1 MATLTGITENG
12 SQPSSRRDLLY
23 RFFPKKINFLDA
35 VNVNVDFIKIRT
47 LFRAS
52 TPSFANRSDMHRY
65 VSKSIVEGGSHDFL
79 EFGVWKGESIQLW
92 TELNKN
98 PETRFFGFD
107 TFTGLPED
115 WTAATPAGT
124 FSTNGNAPPI
134 TDSRV
139 QFIKGVFQE
148 TVAGFLEK
156 VKLQKKLIVH
166 VDCDLYSSTLFVLAT
181 LNNYLKPGSIIIF
194 DDFYSLLH
202 EFKAFVDYNRSF
214 GRPWKPLAHVRN
226 CVQTAIQVEA

>member
-1 MATLTGITENG
+1 MTENNAR
-12 SQPSSRRDLLY
+12 PSSKRALLY
-23 RFFPKKINFLDA
+23 RFFSRKVNFFEA
-35 VNVNVDFIKIRT
+35 VNVNVDFIKIQN
-47 LFRAS
+47 LFQTATPRFENRAE
-52 TPSFANRSDMHRY
+52 MHHFL
-65 VSKSIVEGGSHDFL
+65 SKTSVDGEAADFL
-79 EFGVWKGESIQLW
+79 EFGVWKGESIRLW

-124 FSTNGNAPPI
+124 FSTNGDLPTI
-134 TDSRV
+134 KDSRV
-139 QFIKGVFQE
+139 RFIKGLFQD

-156 VKLQKKLIVH
+156 VRLQKRLIVH
-166 VDCDLYSSTLFVLAT
+166 VDCDLYSSTLFVLAS
-181 LNNYLKPGSIIIF
+181 LNNHLKPGSIIIF

-214 GRPWKPLAHVRN
+214 GRRRKPLAHVRN
-226 CVQTAIQVEA
+226 CVQVAIQVET